1 MVSSLH
7 SSYLLAHDGMVRG
20 AEDGRRTHTDITFK
34 LHTADWRWKV
44 KSFGGCL
51 FLKKSHEFDCVV
63 VGDDVKKA
71 QKLNSYI
78 V

>member
-20 AEDGRRTHTDITFK
+20 AEDGRRTHTEITFK
-34 LHTADWRWKV
+34 LHTADWRKV
-44 KSFGGCL
+44 KASVDVSSS
-51 FLKKSHEFDCVV
+51 KRVKEFDCVV
-63 VGDDVKKA
+63 VRDDLKKA